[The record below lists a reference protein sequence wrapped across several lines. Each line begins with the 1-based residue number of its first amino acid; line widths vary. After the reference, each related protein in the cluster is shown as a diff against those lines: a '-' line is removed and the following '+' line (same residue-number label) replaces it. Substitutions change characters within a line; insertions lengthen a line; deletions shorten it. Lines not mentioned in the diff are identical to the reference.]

1 MMCGAGCVCWQ
12 WRERVSGDQRVALH
26 VGTRIPGSHAYSS
39 DLCTGISERAL
50 SEFIEEAM
58 SAECSKDARRLKRC
72 VKAFCGG
79 KKKANK

>member
-1 MMCGAGCVCWQ
+1 MSVSQ
-12 WRERVSGDQRVALH
+12 VTRELRCMSAHGFL
-26 VGTRIPGSHAYSS
+26 GLHAYPS